1 VKLKSTQLSELWAPR
16 RKIRQIA
23 RGGGTFRASK
33 LSALGSLICVYGETE
48 QPLAQQHIELH
59 DVGCALES
67 FQFCSF
73 KRHKEIE
80 IISSHCFVLSSQ
92 FKLV

>member
-1 VKLKSTQLSELWAPR
+1 MKLKSTQLSELWAPR

-23 RGGGTFRASK
+23 QGGGTFRASK

-73 KRHKEIE
+73 KP
-80 IISSHCFVLSSQ
+80 FQ
-92 FKLV
+92 